1 MATIDSVETKKGTKY
16 RARVRLKDVV
26 RTKTFERHAD
36 AKAWATKME
45 SLINDGVQGNA
56 GRNVIFAD
64 LIEKYIQEVAPSKRG
79 AEKEIYRLNR
89 LKKSTL
95 ANLVIDEL
103 RPVDFANWRDARLK
117 EVSGASVRRELE
129 TISSICN
136 VATKDWSLMREN
148 PVLKITRPKQERP
161 RSRRPTQDEIEKIL
175 YALHYTEDGTVEM
188 TSQRIGVAVLFAIE
202 TAMRS
207 GEILG
212 LEWKDVDLVKR
223 TAHLDIT
230 KNGSSRTVPLS
241 KRAVELL
248 EKLKNIHPE
257 RVFDVDDGTRD
268 ALFRRAVLSQEIK
281 DLHFH
286 DLRREALTRMAK
298 KVDVMTLAKI
308 SGHKDVRILL
318 NTYYNP
324 DISSVADLLD

>member
-1 MATIDSVETKKGTKY
+1 M
-16 RARVRLKDVV
+16 
-26 RTKTFERHAD
+26 
-36 AKAWATKME
+36 
-45 SLINDGVQGNA
+45 
-56 GRNVIFAD
+56 
-64 LIEKYIQEVAPSKRG
+64 
-79 AEKEIYRLNR
+79 
-89 LKKSTL
+89 
-95 ANLVIDEL
+95 
-103 RPVDFANWRDARLK
+103 
-117 EVSGASVRRELE
+117 
-129 TISSICN
+129 
-136 VATKDWSLMREN
+136 
-148 PVLKITRPKQERP
+148 
-161 RSRRPTQDEIEKIL
+161 
-175 YALHYTEDGTVEM
+175 
-188 TSQRIGVAVLFAIE
+188 
-202 TAMRS
+202 
-207 GEILG
+207 
-212 LEWKDVDLVKR
+212 EWKDVDLVKR

-324 DISSVADLLD
+324 DIVGAVLVLRRGGCVD

>member
-1 MATIDSVETKKGTKY
+1 M
-16 RARVRLKDVV
+16 
-26 RTKTFERHAD
+26 
-36 AKAWATKME
+36 
-45 SLINDGVQGNA
+45 
-56 GRNVIFAD
+56 
-64 LIEKYIQEVAPSKRG
+64 
-79 AEKEIYRLNR
+79 
-89 LKKSTL
+89 
-95 ANLVIDEL
+95 
-103 RPVDFANWRDARLK
+103 
-117 EVSGASVRRELE
+117 
-129 TISSICN
+129 
-136 VATKDWSLMREN
+136 
-148 PVLKITRPKQERP
+148 
-161 RSRRPTQDEIEKIL
+161 
-175 YALHYTEDGTVEM
+175 
-188 TSQRIGVAVLFAIE
+188 
-202 TAMRS
+202 
-207 GEILG
+207 
-212 LEWKDVDLVKR
+212 KR